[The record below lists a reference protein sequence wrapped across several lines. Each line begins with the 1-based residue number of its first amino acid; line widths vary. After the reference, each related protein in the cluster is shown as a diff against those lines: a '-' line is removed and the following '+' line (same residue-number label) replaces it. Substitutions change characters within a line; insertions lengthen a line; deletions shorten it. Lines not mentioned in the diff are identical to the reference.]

1 MPFQRCA
8 GRGCAPSVSRD
19 LSEKRIL
26 SFGKL
31 LCFCARILRGGC
43 LAAWE
48 AGAIGLRGWCTT
60 AMLKAGGESS
70 RGGGKVLILYL
81 SKTFP
86 SNQFDTC
93 RSSKL

>member
-1 MPFQRCA
+1 M
-8 GRGCAPSVSRD
+8 SRD

-31 LCFCARILRGGC
+31 LCFCARILRGGD

-60 AMLKAGGESS
+60 VMLKAGGESS
-70 RGGGKVLILYL
+70 LGGGKVLIFYL

-86 SNQFDTC
+86 SNKFDTC
-93 RSSKL
+93 RSPKL